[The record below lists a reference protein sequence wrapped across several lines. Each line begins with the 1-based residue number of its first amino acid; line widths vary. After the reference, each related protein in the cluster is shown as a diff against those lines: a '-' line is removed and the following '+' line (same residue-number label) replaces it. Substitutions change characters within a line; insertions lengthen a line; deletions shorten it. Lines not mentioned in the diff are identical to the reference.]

1 VVKQQ
6 IQRTCRNFKKRI
18 AKDSRLMNRK
28 QRRATTKFGSSA
40 AANPIDSSEQIRR
53 HLFEGTSFERAR
65 KFDDAVRAYKRVLAI
80 DAEHAEACNNLGR
93 VLQAQGKAKDASTYY
108 ARSLA
113 LMPQLLEQYKEI
125 CATLFSLLPKLAEA
139 LRRQAAAW
147 PQLLSLDDLFGD
159 SFDAV
164 ATNPLFLHLL
174 QSTTVRDVGL
184 ERLLTSIRLSLLNSA
199 AAGLPATNHQIAF
212 TCALAKQCFINEYVF
227 AITSQENEQASILRD
242 AVANALKVGAAI
254 EPMQLAAL
262 AMYMPLHAIPSASA
276 LLEREWAPPI
286 DELVTQQVRDHMRE
300 RELRET
306 ILCLTAI
313 EDEVSQR
320 VRQQYEENPYPRWV
334 RAAGQVVP
342 APIERYL
349 REQFPTAAFTPLNK
363 DNFDL
368 LVAGCGT
375 GQVAIAS
382 AQKFLGARVLAVDL
396 SLTSLSYAKRRTP
409 DDVASRIEYAQ
420 ADILKLASLERKFDV
435 IDSSG
440 VLHHMADP
448 FEGWRI
454 LLALLRS
461 GGLMHVGL
469 YSEAGRGDVWAA
481 RRFIADREF
490 GATPDEIRR
499 CRQELLETPLA
510 TVTRF
515 TDFFTTSEC
524 RDLLFHVQEARV
536 SIPML
541 KDFITSQGLKF
552 LGFEFWSSLLQ
563 QYRSRFASSGWA
575 WADLDRWHALEA
587 EKPGLFSGMYQFWI
601 QKP

>member
-1 VVKQQ
+1 
-6 IQRTCRNFKKRI
+6 
-18 AKDSRLMNRK
+18 MNRK
-28 QRRATTKFGSSA
+28 QRRATTKLRSPA
-40 AANPIDSSEQIRR
+40 AAKAPDPGEQIRQI
-53 HLFEGTSFERAR
+53 LFEAVSLERAR
-65 KFDDAVRAYKRVLAI
+65 KFDDAVRAYRRVLAI
-80 DAEHAEACNNLGR
+80 DADHAEACNNLGR
-93 VLQAQGKAKDASTYY
+93 VLQAQGKTKDASVHY
-108 ARSLA
+108 ARALA

-125 CATLFSLLPKLAEA
+125 CATLFSLLPELAEA

-147 PQLLSLDDLFGD
+147 PLRLSLHDLLGD
-159 SFDAV
+159 TFDTV
-164 ATNPLFLHLL
+164 AANPLFLHLL
-174 QSTTVRDVGL
+174 QSTPVRDVGL
-184 ERLLTSIRLSLLNSA
+184 ERLLTAMRRSLLNAA
-199 AAGLPATNHQIAF
+199 AAGSPVASHQLSFA
-212 TCALAKQCFINEYVF
+212 CALAKQCFINEYVF
-227 AITSQENEQASILRD
+227 AVTPEENEQLSVLRD
-242 AVANALKVGAAI
+242 SIANALTEGAAI

-262 AMYMPLHAIPSASA
+262 AMYLPLHALPSASV
-276 LLEREWAPPI
+276 LLERKWASAI
-286 DELVTQQVRDHMRE
+286 DDLLSQQVRDHLRE
-300 RELRET
+300 RELRDS
-306 ILCLTAI
+306 ILRLTAI

-342 APIERYL
+342 ASINRYL
-349 REQFPTAAFTPLNK
+349 REQFPTSAFTPINK
-363 DNFDL
+363 ETLDL

-420 ADILKLASLERKFDV
+420 ADILKLASLGRNFDA

-454 LLALLRS
+454 LLTLLRP
-461 GGLMHVGL
+461 GGLMHIGL
-469 YSEAGRGDVWAA
+469 YSEAGRQDVWAA
-481 RRFIADREF
+481 RKFIVDCGF

-510 TVTRF
+510 SVTRF

-541 KDFITSQGLKF
+541 KAFITDHGLKF
-552 LGFEFWSSLLQ
+552 LGFEFWSSMLQ
-563 QYRSRFASSGWA
+563 QYRSYFASSGWA
-575 WADLDRWHALEA
+575 WADLDRWHAFES
-587 EKPGLFSGMYQFWI
+587 EKPDLFSGMYQFWI

>member
-1 VVKQQ
+1 
-6 IQRTCRNFKKRI
+6 
-18 AKDSRLMNRK
+18 MNRK
-28 QRRATTKFGSSA
+28 QRRATTKLGSPASA
-40 AANPIDSSEQIRR
+40 KSPDLGEQIRQL
-53 HLFEGTSFERAR
+53 LFEAVSHERAR
-65 KFDDAVRAYKRVLAI
+65 KFDDAVRAYRRVLAI
-80 DAEHAEACNNLGR
+80 DADHAEACNNLGR
-93 VLQAQGKAKDASTYY
+93 VLQAQGKTKDASAYY

-125 CATLFSLLPKLAEA
+125 CATLFSLLPELAEA

-147 PQLLSLDDLFGD
+147 PQRLSLHDLLGD
-159 SFDAV
+159 NFDTV
-164 ATNPLFLHLL
+164 AANPLFLHLL
-174 QSTTVRDVGL
+174 QSTPVRDVGL
-184 ERLLTSIRLSLLNSA
+184 ERLLTAMRQSLLNA
-199 AAGLPATNHQIAF
+199 AADGSPVADHQLSF

-227 AITSQENEQASILRD
+227 AVTPQENEQLSVLRG
-242 AVANALKVGAAI
+242 AIANALRVGAAI

-262 AMYMPLHAIPSASA
+262 AMYLPLHTLPSFSA
-276 LLEREWAPPI
+276 LLQCKWAPAI
-286 DELVTQQVRDHMRE
+286 DDLLNQQVRGHLRE
-300 RELRET
+300 RELRDS
-306 ILCLTAI
+306 ILRLTAI

-342 APIERYL
+342 ASINRYL
-349 REQFPTAAFTPLNK
+349 REQFPTSAFTPINK
-363 DNFDL
+363 ENLDL

-420 ADILKLASLERKFDV
+420 ADILKLASLDRNFDV

-454 LLALLRS
+454 LLALLRP

-481 RRFIADREF
+481 RKFIADHGF

-510 TVTRF
+510 SVTRF

-541 KDFITSQGLKF
+541 KAFITDHGLKF
-552 LGFEFWSSLLQ
+552 LGFEFGPPVLQ
-563 QYRSRFASSGWA
+563 QYRSHFASSGWA
-575 WADLDRWHALEA
+575 WTDLDRWHAFEA
-587 EKPGLFSGMYQFWI
+587 ENPDTFSGMYQFWI